1 MTVVSRAADAAV
13 AVKDPAVVLRDVSMV
28 YRVRA
33 SKGRGEKAAGKVVEV
48 RALNPLSLVVSHGE
62 SVGIVGRNGS
72 GKSTLT
78 KLIAGSILPTSGEV
92 RASSTPVLLGV
103 NAALVPELSG
113 RQNVVLGCLAMG
125 LDEARINEKFDSIVN
140 LAGLADSINLPMRTY
155 SSGMSARLRFAIAAA
170 VDPEI
175 LMIDEALNTG
185 DAQFRDRTRRRMDE
199 LRRNA
204 GCVFLISHSLGT
216 IRQMTNR
223 ALWIDDGDLL
233 MDGDPNEV
241 TAAYKRFT
249 WLLSKNRQKDAAA
262 HRQSFLDRLQTV
274 EIVDT
279 SRRG

>member
-1 MTVVSRAADAAV
+1 MTVQSQTAEPAV
-13 AVKDPAVVLRDVSMV
+13 TAKDPAVVLYDVSMV

-33 SKGRGEKAAGKVVEV
+33 SAGRGEKSSAKIVEV
-48 RALNPLSLVVSHGE
+48 RALKPMSLIVGHGE

-78 KLIAGSILPTSGEV
+78 KLIAGSILPTTGEV

-125 LDEARINEKFDSIVN
+125 LDEAQIKGKFDSIVE
-140 LAGLADSINLPMRTY
+140 LAGLEDSINLPMRTY

-204 GCVFLISHSLGT
+204 GCVFLISHSLST

-223 ALWIDDGDLL
+223 ALWIDNGELL
-233 MDGDPNEV
+233 MDGDPGDV

-249 WLLSKNRQKDAAA
+249 WLLSKNRKKDADA
-262 HRQSFLDRLQTV
+262 HRQAFLDRLQKV
-274 EIVDT
+274 EIVD
-279 SRRG
+279 RPGN